1 MTQSTHY
8 VLVDYE
14 NVQPTD
20 VAVLRKGPFKVKI
33 FLGARQ
39 PKIPVTLAA
48 TLQEL
53 GPKAEYVVLETPGS
67 NALDFHIAYYIGLL
81 SAQDAVAQ
89 FHIISKD
96 AGFDPLLRHLK
107 AKGVS
112 ARRCAS
118 IASIPPITPA
128 RPSISEAE
136 LDVAVERLSRMK
148 ACRPRTTK
156 TLMSTLQ
163 ALFRK
168 ALSQQQLSALFGLLC
183 KRGIVKVEGKRVSY
197 ELPS

>member
-53 GPKAEYVVLETPGS
+53 GPKAEYVVLEAPGS

-81 SAQDAVAQ
+81 SAQDAIGQ
-89 FHIISKD
+89 FHIISEDK
-96 AGFDPLLRHLK
+96 GFDPLLRHLK

-112 ARRCAS
+112 ARRCES
-118 IASIPPITPA
+118 IASIPCIRRA
-128 RPSISEAE
+128 LLSNS
-136 LDVAVERLSRMK
+136 VVVVVERLTGMK
-148 ACRPRTTK
+148 EARPRTTK
-156 TLMSTLQ
+156 ALMSTLHH
-163 ALFRK
+163 LFRK
-168 ALSQQQLSALFGLLC
+168 ELPEQLVSALFGLLC